1 MSGSSAKRAKKPKK
15 DSPAYAA
22 VAQRRSYSKVT
33 DQAPDAA
40 ELEYLLAAAS
50 RAADHGSLHP
60 WRVIA
65 LRGDARSRLGR
76 SLAKA
81 AKLGGSDADSLASKP
96 LRAPLL
102 LAVVLS
108 PKASGKVPEW
118 EQEAV
123 ASGVAHLLSL
133 LLHDAGWGVIWRT
146 GPYTRHKKV
155 AKMHGLAK
163 GEKLLGWLYVGGI
176 PDRARSSHDKKL
188 SGKRYLTTLD

>member
-1 MSGSSAKRAKKPKK
+1 MSRSKP
-15 DSPAYAA
+15 DSPAYRA
-22 VAQRRSYSKVT
+22 VAGRRSYSKVT
-33 DQAPDAA
+33 DTAPDAA
-40 ELEYLLAAAS
+40 ELEHLIAAAS
-50 RAADHGSLHP
+50 RAADHGAMHP

-65 LRGDARSRLGR
+65 LRGKSRAKLGN

-81 AKLGGSDADSLASKP
+81 AKLSGSDADSLAAKP

-102 LAVVLS
+102 LAIVLK
-108 PKASGKVPEW
+108 PKPSGKVPEW

-155 AKMHGLAK
+155 AKMHGLEK

-176 PDRARSSHDKKL
+176 PDRAGSSHDKKL
-188 SGKRYLTTLD
+188 SGKKYLTTLD